1 MICRRSNRRTMVQLF
16 FDRIIDG
23 LGISKKMGQPK
34 GRANNNFS
42 RSWNLCVL
50 NDNKKIIN
58 RSASFWL
65 DFAAPA
71 NAQLEVINKHLHHVE
86 VGVEGN
92 QHPWPAELWGA
103 GGTIAPRIFVHL
115 EANTTCFITAA
126 APNTVCSNG
135 FYVGISNQ
143 HQMQQYKSCLKS
155 FP

>member
-1 MICRRSNRRTMVQLF
+1 MVQLF

-23 LGISKKMGQPK
+23 LGNSQKMGQPK

-92 QHPWPAELWGA
+92 QHPWPVELWRGQ
-103 GGTIAPRIFVHL
+103 GDNRPPPLPRISVLWNLDLRKTDLGKNLDSRKIF
-115 EANTTCFITAA
+115 ATPKIF
-126 APNTVCSNG
+126 
-135 FYVGISNQ
+135 
-143 HQMQQYKSCLKS
+143 LKS
-155 FP
+155 RFHRTLLIITVTL